1 MLALRRPVAASGPLV
16 GAYSGLSNRTR
27 KIEKPRF
34 GEIFLIF
41 FRFPRDIDHHLG
53 VVISNIQC
61 GKNGLTSVTAS
72 VYYSYLALR
81 QRISNGF
88 VRRRRIQRT
97 KGVIELERESSALV
111 RVL

>member
-16 GAYSGLSNRTR
+16 GAYSGLPNRTR

-53 VVISNIQC
+53 AVISNIQQES
-61 GKNGLTSVTAS
+61 GLIAFDREVVMGVTLQ
-72 VYYSYLALR
+72 V
-81 QRISNGF
+81 
-88 VRRRRIQRT
+88 
-97 KGVIELERESSALV
+97 
-111 RVL
+111 